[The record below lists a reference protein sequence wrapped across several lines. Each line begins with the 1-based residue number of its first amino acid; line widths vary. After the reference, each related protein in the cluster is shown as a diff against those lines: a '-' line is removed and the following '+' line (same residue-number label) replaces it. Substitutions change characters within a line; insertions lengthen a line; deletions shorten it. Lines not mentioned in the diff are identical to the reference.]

1 MAKTY
6 KVKNLDEALLLAQK
20 LKKKVK
26 YDLFRGQAQNWRVT
40 PTLSRI
46 SNKSYAQLKEKL
58 ERLYYF
64 FSTHSSLKKFK
75 TDIDWFY
82 AVAQHYGI
90 PTNYID
96 FTSDIEVAAYF
107 ATNSK
112 SNIIGTDCSII
123 CLNESDFKSF
133 IDFTNVLYA
142 KDKVIPPYIARVD
155 VDNLWRL
162 QAQKGC
168 FLFTPYNDIEY
179 YYDFDKIL
187 FPFEKPFENLSK
199 SEIYPDRKS
208 ELEILLD
215 QYFNTEEKIKGEK
228 RLHLFAK
235 QLNIPITTLPP
246 MESEKLLIQNKA
258 HSSWKSKIFRQWIY
272 QIKDEWQ
279 NPTQIIKAIIKISN
293 NISNQDLIDNILKEL
308 NFLFLTQ
315 SIKRTTALQFEIIS
329 KPRVNKKL
337 QKIINRSMTRIWDGT
352 RNLPFTDLEIFEI
365 IAKYV
370 CLELKESKD
379 KVETSQEGEKM
390 ILIEMN
396 SDYGSRTRCYASP
409 SNLVNAFRSDLSN
422 VLVNSFMPTDQAE
435 IMLHINTANLLFDF
449 KKLLQAFKKEV
460 IAYQVFHNSENEN
473 PVIFYSPSQLNVLG
487 YA

>member
-1 MAKTY
+1 MTKTY
-6 KVKNLDEALLLAQK
+6 KVKNLEEALLLAQK
-20 LKKKVK
+20 LKKKGK
-26 YDLFRGQAQNWRVT
+26 YNLFRGQAQNLRVT

-46 SNKSYAQLKEKL
+46 SNKSYTQLKEKL

-112 SNIIGTDCSII
+112 SNIVGTDCSII
-123 CLNESDFKSF
+123 CLNEGDFKSF
-133 IDFTNVLYA
+133 IEFTNVLYS

-168 FLFTPYNDIEY
+168 FLFTPYDDIEY

-199 SEIYPDRKS
+199 SEIYPERKS
-208 ELEILLD
+208 ELEILID
-215 QYFNTEEKIKGEK
+215 QYFNTEEKINGEK

-235 QLNIPITTLPP
+235 QFNIPIKTLPP

-258 HSSWKSKIFRQWIY
+258 HSSWKSKFFKQWIY

-279 NPTQIIKAIIKISN
+279 SPTLSIKAVIKINS
-293 NISNQDLIDNILKEL
+293 NISTQDLFHHILKKL
-308 NFLFLTQ
+308 NSFFLSQ
-315 SIKRTTALQFEIIS
+315 NIKRSNALHFEIVS
-329 KPRVNKKL
+329 KPQINKKL
-337 QKIINRSMTRIWDGT
+337 KNIINRNMTRIWDGT
-352 RNLPFTDLEIFEI
+352 RNLPFTDLEILEI

-379 KVETSQEGEKM
+379 NVENSQDGEKM

-409 SNLVNAFRSDLSN
+409 SKLVSAFRKDLGK
-422 VLVNSFMPTDQAE
+422 VLVNRFMPTDQVE
-435 IMLHINTANLLFDF
+435 ILLHINIANLLFDF
-449 KKLLQAFKKEV
+449 KKLLQAFKNEI
-460 IAYQVFHNSENEN
+460 IAYQVFHNSEYEN
-473 PVIFYSPSQLNVLG
+473 PVIFYTPSQINVLG